1 MNSLSAEVAR
11 HNARLEKLLALMRE
25 SGVENPFDILLYL
38 PELRNVPV
46 TFMNGETWTMTR
58 ISRKSWQHKERPNK
72 IVEEFFL
79 HFRDAAGKRTI
90 YRTYFGGSLRK
101 PQNAKRVLDLYEDEL
116 NREWWHRRTPAVI
129 LEAIEKHY
137 QRRKSGKAE
146 KEMPN
151 D

>member
-58 ISRKSWQHKERPNK
+58 ISRKSWQYKERPNE
-72 IVEEFFL
+72 IIEEFFL
-79 HFRDAAGKRTI
+79 HFRDAAGKHTT

-116 NREWWHRRTPAVI
+116 NREWWQRRTPAVI

>member
-79 HFRDAAGKRTI
+79 HFRDAAGKRTT
-90 YRTYFGGSLRK
+90 YRTYFGSSLRK
-101 PQNAKRVLDLYEDEL
+101 TQNAKRVLDLYEDEL
-116 NREWWHRRTPAVI
+116 NREWWQRRTPAVI

-146 KEMPN
+146 KEKPN